1 MTSLRRRLTTSLA
14 ALAVLGGAGGLCWW
28 GAQAAATFIE
38 TRSAAEVD
46 ETLSRAGLDWVEVR
60 TDGLLVELG
69 GTAPSEL
76 DRFRATT
83 EAASVVDPSRI
94 RDAMSVAAL
103 EAMTPPEFKLELL
116 RGDQGISLIGLV
128 PAATDRTALTRGLRL
143 ETATPQITDL
153 MESADY
159 PVPPDWDD
167 ALRLGLTAAQ
177 ALANAKISVAPGVV
191 HVTALADSEP
201 DRNRLE
207 GLLRRATPQGVTLTT
222 EISAPR
228 PVIAP
233 FLLRFVIDETGP
245 HFDNCAA
252 DDEAARQRILD
263 AARQAGM
270 TGNASCAL
278 GLGAPSA
285 EWGEAASLSIAAL
298 ADLGEGSVTLS
309 DGDIALRVPASVERP
324 AFDQA
329 VAALQAGLPPTFALI
344 ANRDQDEGS
353 GRIEFQATLTDGGTL
368 SIRGGIADTRMREA
382 VDSFAR
388 SRFAVA
394 QSALRNDEAVP
405 GGWTVRVI
413 AALEAMDVLHSG
425 QARVTPDLVTVTGIS
440 GDSEATRRA
449 SGILSQRLGAGA
461 RYELSIRYD
470 RRLDEALGLPDGDEC
485 VARLNRVMQESA
497 IGFEP
502 ARAAIAGDPAPTL
515 AKLAAIMAD
524 CADFQIEAGGH
535 TDSQGSEGFNADL
548 SRARAQAILTAMA
561 ETGIDV
567 THMTARGYGESQP
580 IATNETEEGRE
591 ANRRIEFRLL
601 SARPVQN
608 APLPEPVTVSGV
620 TRDVTE
626 TPPEPEQKGPER
638 PADPEPLLP
647 VMGPPMPPA
656 EGSGLSV
663 STLGASEEFQTL
675 DEREENIRVPILT
688 PEADTP
694 RPSPRPSAVPGAPE
708 DEDSDA

>member
-1 MTSLRRRLTTSLA
+1 
-14 ALAVLGGAGGLCWW
+14 
-28 GAQAAATFIE
+28 
-38 TRSAAEVD
+38 
-46 ETLSRAGLDWVEVR
+46 
-60 TDGLLVELG
+60 
-69 GTAPSEL
+69 
-76 DRFRATT
+76 
-83 EAASVVDPSRI
+83 
-94 RDAMSVAAL
+94 
-103 EAMTPPEFKLELL
+103 
-116 RGDQGISLIGLV
+116 
-128 PAATDRTALTRGLRL
+128 
-143 ETATPQITDL
+143 

-177 ALANAKISVAPGVV
+177 ALANAKISVAPGQV
-191 HVTALADSEP
+191 HVTALADSEAE
-201 DRNRLE
+201 RTRLE
-207 GLLRRATPQGVTLTT
+207 GMLRRSTPQGVTLTT

-252 DDEAARQRILD
+252 DDEAARQQILD

-270 TGNASCAL
+270 TGNASCPL

-298 ADLGEGSVTLS
+298 AELGAGSVTLS
-309 DGDIALRVPASVERP
+309 DGDIALRVPASVERQ
-324 AFDQA
+324 ALDQA
-329 VAALQAGLPPTFALI
+329 VAALQAELPATFALI
-344 ANRDQDEGS
+344 ANRDQDDET
-353 GRIEFQATLTDGGTL
+353 GRIEFQATLTEGGTV

-405 GGWTVRVI
+405 SGWTVRVI

-502 ARAAIAGDPAPTL
+502 ARASIAGDPAPTL

-535 TDSQGSEGFNADL
+535 TDSQGSEAFNADL

-626 TPPEPEQKGPER
+626 TPPQPDQKGPER
-638 PADPEPLLP
+638 PADAEPLPP

-656 EGSGLSV
+656 ERSGLSV

-675 DEREENIRVPILT
+675 DEREENIRVPVLT

>member
-1 MTSLRRRLTTSLA
+1 MPSLRRRLTTSLA
-14 ALAVLGGAGGLCWW
+14 TLAVLGGAGGLCWW

-38 TRSAAEVD
+38 TRSAAEVGQ
-46 ETLSRAGLDWVEVR
+46 TLSRAGLDWVEVR
-60 TDGLLVELG
+60 TDGLLVELS

-116 RGDQGISLIGLV
+116 RGAQGISLIGLV

-143 ETATPQITDL
+143 ETAAPQITDL

-177 ALANAKISVAPGVV
+177 ALANAKISVAPGQV
-191 HVTALADSEP
+191 HVTALADSEAE
-201 DRNRLE
+201 RTRLE
-207 GLLRRATPQGVTLTT
+207 GMLRRSTPQGVTLTT

-252 DDEAARQRILD
+252 DDEAARQQILD

-270 TGNASCAL
+270 TGNASCPL
-278 GLGAPSA
+278 GLGAPSG
-285 EWGEAASLSIAAL
+285 EWGEAAALSIAAL
-298 ADLGEGSVTLS
+298 ARLGAGSVTLS
-309 DGDIALRVPASVERP
+309 DGDIALRVPASVERQ
-324 AFDQA
+324 ALDQA
-329 VAALQAGLPPTFALI
+329 VAALQAELPATFALI
-344 ANRDQDEGS
+344 ANRDQDDETGQ
-353 GRIEFQATLTDGGTL
+353 IEFQATLTEGGTV
-368 SIRGGIADTRMREA
+368 SIRGGIADTRMGEA

-405 GGWTVRVI
+405 SGWTVRVI

-502 ARAAIAGDPAPTL
+502 ARASIAGDPAPTL

-535 TDSQGSEGFNADL
+535 TDSQGSEAFNADL

-626 TPPEPEQKGPER
+626 TPPQPDQKGPER
-638 PADPEPLLP
+638 PADAEPLPP

-656 EGSGLSV
+656 ERSGLSV
-663 STLGASEEFQTL
+663 STLGASEEYQTL
-675 DEREENIRVPILT
+675 DEREENIRVPVLT